1 MATKIVFCDTDVII
15 DYWNKN
21 NQRHASTRDTLENS
35 IGVSNIILSA
45 ITIMELINGAGNKNE
60 LDKINRDIHQFQ
72 IALIDNDI
80 TELAIELLQI
90 YRLSHGLALPD
101 AIIAATSIIS
111 QSELFTYNVKDY
123 KFIKGLILYDPA

>member
-1 MATKIVFCDTDVII
+1 
-15 DYWNKN
+15 
-21 NQRHASTRDTLENS
+21 
-35 IGVSNIILSA
+35 
-45 ITIMELINGAGNKNE
+45 MELINGAGNKNE

-80 TELAIELLQI
+80 TLLAIQLLQD

-111 QSELFTYNVKDY
+111 KSELFTYNLKDY
-123 KFIKGLILYDPA
+123 KFIQGIALFDTHII

>member
-1 MATKIVFCDTDVII
+1 MICDTDVII

-21 NQRHASTRDTLENS
+21 SRRYSSTKDILENT
-35 IGVSNIILSA
+35 IGVNNIILSA
-45 ITIMELINGAGNKNE
+45 VTIMELINGAGNKNE

-80 TELAIELLQI
+80 TLLAIQLLQD

-111 QSELFTYNVKDY
+111 KSELFTYNLKDY
-123 KFIKGLILYDPA
+123 KFIQGIALFDTHII